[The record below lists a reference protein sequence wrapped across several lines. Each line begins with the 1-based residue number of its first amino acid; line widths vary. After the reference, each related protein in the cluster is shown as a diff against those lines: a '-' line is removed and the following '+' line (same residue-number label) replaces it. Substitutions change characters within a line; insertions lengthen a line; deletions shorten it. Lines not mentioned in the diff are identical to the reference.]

1 MGSLEQRDPYEDYIT
16 INKELAD
23 FDKKLLEKPQIIVA
37 NKMDL
42 EGAKENLEEF
52 KKKVKEEIFEISAI
66 NSEGLDKLL
75 IKIADTLDTIEDK
88 PLYEEDNFES
98 HVLYKFKEEKP
109 FEVVKENDI
118 FVVKGEK
125 IEKLLKMTKFTDE
138 GARRFA
144 NKLRHLGVDDEL
156 RKQGIQ
162 PGDIVRILDFE
173 FEFKD

>member
-1 MGSLEQRDPYEDYIT
+1 M
-16 INKELAD
+16 
-23 FDKKLLEKPQIIVA
+23 
-37 NKMDL
+37 
-42 EGAKENLEEF
+42 EG
-52 KKKVKEEIFEISAI
+52 
-66 NSEGLDKLL
+66 
-75 IKIADTLDTIEDK
+75 
-88 PLYEEDNFES
+88 LYEEDNFES

-109 FEVVKENDI
+109 FEVTKENDI
-118 FVVKGEK
+118 FIVKGDK

-156 RKQGIQ
+156 RKQGIK